1 MQLQAWATAADP
13 TPPHRTAHEGKA
25 WRAPMVLKPSRPHG
39 TYDGSIHD
47 PAEKG
52 PMRARRTIRA
62 FSLAATVAILST
74 SGTFAQIDGPAA
86 TPRPQERPGATMA
99 VLRNEL
105 ADPALDRIVDTS
117 ARFAFS
123 QIGGRP
129 NRDLQSALL
138 PDSNALVLR
147 ARDLADE
154 AQTNDKP
161 IAVMVL
167 AGGDS
172 DSTSSF
178 ARAFPNTTFI
188 DIDQSRPC
196 LTVEGDFDP
205 TGQCPGGIEAVP
217 FNQAIVG
224 FDADQPAYLAGILA
238 ASASRND
245 RLGII
250 SATPQCAACNR
261 IIQGYVRGARS
272 VKPEIAVDIAYLA
285 TEENFAAEGGPA
297 AAFGDQAAAR
307 TLARAFI
314 DVYQPDVIL
323 PVAGAASRGV
333 IEAVCQSEG
342 RLAVGTEID
351 VAAAYP
357 ELADCVLAS
366 IVKDYEYAVRESIFA
381 YANESLRP
389 EVRYGID
396 DDRAAVTDE
405 WTRRPGLP
413 VDLEGLYQRAYDGI
427 LTGQI
432 PTCDAACEA
441 PFDPAAPMGPAVAAR
456 PVGLGDP
463 VDPEA
468 AEDQPE
474 PEPAASPA

>member
-1 MQLQAWATAADP
+1 
-13 TPPHRTAHEGKA
+13 
-25 WRAPMVLKPSRPHG
+25 
-39 TYDGSIHD
+39 
-47 PAEKG
+47 
-52 PMRARRTIRA
+52 MRVRRTIRA
-62 FSLAATVAILST
+62 FSLAALVAILST
-74 SGTFAQIDGPAA
+74 SGISAQIDGPAA
-86 TPRPQERPGATMA
+86 TPRPQERLGATMA
-99 VLRNEL
+99 VLRSEL
-105 ADPALDRIVDTS
+105 ADPALDRIIDAT

-123 QIGGRP
+123 EIGGKP
-129 NRDLQSALL
+129 NKDLRSELL
-138 PDSNALVLR
+138 PDSDALVLR
-147 ARDLADE
+147 GRDLADE
-154 AQTNDKP
+154 ASEKDEP
-161 IAVMVL
+161 ISIMIL
-167 AGGDS
+167 AGGNS

-178 ARAFPNTTFI
+178 ARAFSGTIFV

-196 LTVEGDFDP
+196 LTVDGDFDP
-205 TGQCPGGIEAVP
+205 TGRCAGGIEAVP

-250 SATPQCAACNR
+250 SGTPQCAACNR
-261 IIQGYVRGARS
+261 IIQGFVRGARS

-297 AAFGDQAAAR
+297 AAFGDLAAAR

-314 DVYQPDVIL
+314 DVYQPDVVL

-333 IEAVCQSEG
+333 IEAVCESEG
-342 RLAVGTEID
+342 KLAVGTEID

-357 ELADCVLAS
+357 ELARCVLAS
-366 IVKDYEYAVRESIFA
+366 IVKDYEYAIRESVFA
-381 YANESLRP
+381 FANENLRP

-405 WTRRPGLP
+405 WRRRSDILP
-413 VDLEGLYQRAYDGI
+413 PATVDTYQRAYDGI

-456 PVGLGDP
+456 PVGP
-463 VDPEA
+463 VDPDEA
-468 AEDQPE
+468 EQQPE

>member
-1 MQLQAWATAADP
+1 MGAIV
-13 TPPHRTAHEGKA
+13 HE
-25 WRAPMVLKPSRPHG
+25 
-39 TYDGSIHD
+39 

-52 PMRARRTIRA
+52 PMRARRTVRA
-62 FSLAATVAILST
+62 FSLAAIAALLST
-74 SGTFAQIDGPAA
+74 SGISAQIDGPAA
-86 TPRPQERPGATMA
+86 TPRPLERAGTTMA

-105 ADPALDRIVDTS
+105 ADPALDRIVDGA

-123 QIGGRP
+123 EIGGRP
-129 NRDLQSALL
+129 NREDQFRSERL
-138 PDSNALVLR
+138 PDSNTLVLR

-154 AQTNDKP
+154 AQADDEP
-161 IAVMVL
+161 ITLMVL
-167 AGGDS
+167 AGGNT

-178 ARAFPNTTFI
+178 ARAYSETTFI
-188 DIDQSRPC
+188 DIDQARPC
-196 LTVEGDFDP
+196 LTVDGDFDP
-205 TGQCPGGIEAVP
+205 TGQCAGGLEAVP
-217 FNQAIVG
+217 VNQAIVG

-250 SATPQCAACNR
+250 SGTPQCAACNR
-261 IIQGYVRGARS
+261 IIQGFVRGARS

-297 AAFGDQAAAR
+297 AAFGDLAAAR

-314 DVYQPDVIL
+314 DVYRPDVIL

-333 IEAVCQSEG
+333 IEAVCESEG

-357 ELADCVLAS
+357 DLAACVLAS
-366 IVKDYEYAVRESIFA
+366 VVKDYQYAVQESVFSW
-381 YANESLRP
+381 ANGDLRP
-389 EVRYGID
+389 EVRLGLD

-405 WTRRPGLP
+405 WRRRSDLP
-413 VDLEGLYQRAYDGI
+413 PAIAEAYQRAYDGI

-432 PTCDAACEA
+432 ATCDAACEA
-441 PFDPAAPMGPAVAAR
+441 PFDPAAPMGPAVAPR
-456 PVGLGDP
+456 PIEPADP
-463 VDPEA
+463 DGVEH
-468 AEDQPE
+468 EPE
-474 PEPAASPA
+474 PVPAASPA

>member
-1 MQLQAWATAADP
+1 
-13 TPPHRTAHEGKA
+13 
-25 WRAPMVLKPSRPHG
+25 MVLKRSCRRA
-39 TYDGSIHD
+39 TYDGSIVHE
-47 PAEKG
+47 PAKKG
-52 PMRARRTIRA
+52 PMRARRTVRA
-62 FSLAATVAILST
+62 FSLAAIAAVLST
-74 SGTFAQIDGPAA
+74 SGISAQIDGPAA
-86 TPRPQERPGATMA
+86 TPRPLERPGATMA

-105 ADPALDRIVDTS
+105 ADPALDRIIDET
-117 ARFAFS
+117 ARFAFGE
-123 QIGGRP
+123 IAGKP
-129 NRDLQSALL
+129 RDLQSELL

-147 ARDLADE
+147 ARDLADG
-154 AQTNDKP
+154 AQEKDEP
-161 IAVMVL
+161 ITLMVL
-167 AGGDS
+167 SGGNS
-172 DSTSSF
+172 DATSLFANATPSTM
-178 ARAFPNTTFI
+178 FI

-196 LTVEGDFDP
+196 LTPDSPFAP
-205 TGQCPGGIEAVP
+205 TGQCAGGLEAVP
-217 FNQAIVG
+217 VNQATVG

-245 RLGII
+245 HLGII
-250 SATPQCAACNR
+250 SGTPQCAACNR
-261 IIQGYVRGARS
+261 IIQGFVRGARS

-297 AAFGDQAAAR
+297 AAFGDLAAAR

-357 ELADCVLAS
+357 DLAGCVLTS
-366 IVKDYEYAVRESIFA
+366 IVKDHEYAVQESVFA
-381 YANESLRP
+381 FANGDLRP
-389 EVRYGID
+389 EVRLGLD

-405 WTRRPGLP
+405 WRRRSDLP
-413 VDLEGLYQRAYDGI
+413 PAAVDTYQRAYDGI

-432 PTCDAACEA
+432 PTCDANCEA
-441 PFDPAAPMGPAVAAR
+441 PFDPAAPMGQAVAAQ
-456 PVGLGDP
+456 PVTPLDP
-463 VDPEA
+463 DEA
-468 AEDQPE
+468 EHQPE